1 MASTGGAPH
10 AKPPPGK
17 SKEEALAACG
27 ELHNALVACYKTCG
41 LGTTFTGCCTDE
53 HKAFWECYT
62 RERGT
67 NQTRINS
74 WLDNIFTGGGG
85 GGRSSGSGSS
95 RTEQQASLLQ
105 QQQQQQQQ
113 QQAKRMEVDLAWLQ
127 SVAARHC
134 PAFHLHPRD
143 RFMPCSVEWFFDHC
157 ELRCAGADDSVR
169 ALLPRGALA
178 APLLVDAQRQAPPG
192 SRLWLELDPAARGGE
207 PLDALDSVPV
217 YANPKLIVAPDGGVE
232 ALEVTYI
239 TIYAYN
245 GEYKVG
251 GLSFLPG
258 TGAHDGDIEHLT
270 VRLHP
275 RTGDLIGVWFNA
287 HRPRDGC
294 WVPAREVR
302 RDARSGRIAAYVAL
316 HGHGTYP
323 CPGRVHRHFFLG
335 NDLCCEAGPAWH
347 PCRVVLLPPQREG
360 DGCAVQPG
368 ATRECG
374 SGTSGAGSGTSNI
387 GHASENGGHAS
398 SGASSSGAALPQVT
412 TDDPCEWLA
421 FAGNWGEMP
430 APARQTWFYQAE
442 TPVSRTPLLRVV
454 GHFVPERACV

>member
-1 MASTGGAPH
+1 MT
-10 AKPPPGK
+10 
-17 SKEEALAACG
+17 
-27 ELHNALVACYKTCG
+27 
-41 LGTTFTGCCTDE
+41 
-53 HKAFWECYT
+53 
-62 RERGT
+62 
-67 NQTRINS
+67 Q
-74 WLDNIFTGGGG
+74 
-85 GGRSSGSGSS
+85 
-95 RTEQQASLLQ
+95 
-105 QQQQQQQQ
+105 
-113 QQAKRMEVDLAWLQ
+113 
-127 SVAARHC
+127 
-134 PAFHLHPRD
+134 
-143 RFMPCSVEWFFDHC
+143 
-157 ELRCAGADDSVR
+157 
-169 ALLPRGALA
+169 
-178 APLLVDAQRQAPPG
+178 
-192 SRLWLELDPAARGGE
+192 
-207 PLDALDSVPV
+207 
-217 YANPKLIVAPDGGVE
+217 
-232 ALEVTYI
+232 
-239 TIYAYN
+239 
-245 GEYKVG
+245 
-251 GLSFLPG
+251 
-258 TGAHDGDIEHLT
+258 
-270 VRLHP
+270 
-275 RTGDLIGVWFNA
+275 
-287 HRPRDGC
+287 
-294 WVPAREVR
+294 VR

-368 ATRECG
+368 ATRWALLEAPSRGCLLPLPPAHADSECG